1 MKITNLQFKKLAIFL
16 KFIKNLLDGFYVML
30 MSIFAI
36 NKDIIELQNQ
46 ENLKFFF

>member
-1 MKITNLQFKKLAIFL
+1 
-16 KFIKNLLDGFYVML
+16 

-46 ENLKFFF
+46 ENLKFFFWNFVDIALEANKNIRKV